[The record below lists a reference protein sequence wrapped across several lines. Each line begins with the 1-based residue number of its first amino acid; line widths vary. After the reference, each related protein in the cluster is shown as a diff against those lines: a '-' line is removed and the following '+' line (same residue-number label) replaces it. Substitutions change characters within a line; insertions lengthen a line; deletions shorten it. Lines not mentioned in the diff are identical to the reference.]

1 MRNPLSVFLAYH
13 TTMPSNSTKTTGI
26 TIETGFDRLRAGRL
40 QEAAAIANQ
49 LLSAN
54 PNHHGALNLSGLI
67 ALSQGERER
76 AVRLLQRAVKLNHSE
91 PIYQC
96 NLGAAYRQSHRYNEA
111 ISACQKA
118 LKLRPNY
125 PNALTTLASTYF
137 ASEQYEEA
145 LATYEQAIAIAPEQA
160 LLHAYRGD
168 ALRELGRIRSAMGAY
183 EQALNLSPDLP
194 HAIGNFGLTLL
205 GVGQPER
212 ALEYCRR
219 AAEYEPENSQA
230 WMNLGTVFRTLGQ
243 LEAAMDAYGKAYDFN
258 PDSAMLCT
266 LIGQIWQEASEL
278 HQAIAWYDKAL
289 AIEPERLDSRCAFA
303 GAILDLGDSATAI
316 TRYREIIEQHSD
328 YSEAH
333 LGLSQ
338 ALWEDG
344 DAEEAVAVSCRAVEL
359 KPEDAGLRAHLATIL
374 ASAGD
379 VETANAANREALAV
393 NPNCIPALVNLA
405 QNLRGKLP
413 PEDAR
418 QMEKLLEAK
427 WAREGA
433 QSAIHFGLAHYYDG
447 CKNYPK
453 AAIHATAANKLHT
466 AYKEERGW
474 DYNPDEYAQYIDQL
488 IAHFTPEFF
497 QRTQGMGNPST
508 APVFIVGM
516 PRSGTTL
523 TEQIL
528 ASHPQ
533 VFGAGERN
541 FAGNCFNSLPT
552 LMGHPA
558 NTTVWDC
565 LQQLAQP
572 QVRQL
577 ADWHLAQLEGLL
589 AKAGL
594 ERENCQRI
602 VDKMPENYSLLG
614 WIVTAFPHAK
624 IIHCRRDVRDVAVS
638 CWMTQFKSIRWAFDL
653 THIAGRIQQYW
664 RIMEHWRRVLPVP
677 ILEIDYEETVAEQT
691 AQTLRLLDF
700 IGLEWDDACMQFH
713 KTNRLVRTAS
723 VTQVR
728 QPIYKRSLERWR
740 SYEDAL
746 QPLLERLFF

>member
-1 MRNPLSVFLAYH
+1 MRSK
-13 TTMPSNSTKTTGI
+13 STKTTGI
-26 TIETGFDRLRAGRL
+26 TIETGFDRLRTGRL
-40 QEAAAIANQ
+40 QEAAAIADQ
-49 LLSAN
+49 LLSSN

-67 ALSQGERER
+67 ALNQGEKEQ
-76 AVRLLQRAVKLNHSE
+76 AVRLLHRAVKLKPRE

-96 NLGAAYRQSHRYNEA
+96 NLGAAYHQSHRYNEA

-137 ASEQYEEA
+137 AAEQYREA
-145 LATYEQAIAIAPEQA
+145 LTTYEQAIAIAPEQA
-160 LLHAYRGD
+160 LLHAYRAD
-168 ALRELGRIRSAMGAY
+168 TLRELGRIHAAIEAY
-183 EQALNLSPDLP
+183 QQALNLSPDLP

-205 GVGQPER
+205 AVGQPER

-219 AAEYEPENSQA
+219 AAESEAKNSQA

-243 LEAAMDAYGKAYDFN
+243 LEAAMDAYGKAYDLN

-266 LIGQIWQEASEL
+266 LIGGIWQEVSEL
-278 HQAIAWYDKAL
+278 PQALTWYDKAL
-289 AIEPERLDSRCAFA
+289 AIEPDRLDSHCAFA

-316 TRYREIIEQHSD
+316 TRYKEIIEQHSD
-328 YSEAH
+328 YGEAYS
-333 LGLSQ
+333 GLSQ

-344 DAEEAVAVSCRAVEL
+344 DAEEAVAVAYRAVEL
-359 KPEDAGLRAHLATIL
+359 KPENAGLRAHLASIL

-379 VETANAANREALAV
+379 VESANAANRKALAV

-413 PEDAR
+413 PEDAQ
-418 QMEKLLEAK
+418 QMETLLEAK
-427 WAREGA
+427 WAREGT
-433 QSAIHFGLAHYYDG
+433 QSALHFGLAHYYDG
-447 CKNYPK
+447 CKNYGQ
-453 AAIHATAANKLHT
+453 AATHAIAANKLHT
-466 AYKEERGW
+466 AYKQERGW
-474 DYNPDEYAQYIDQL
+474 DYNPDDYAQYIDQL

-541 FAGNCFNSLPT
+541 FAGNCFNSLPS
-552 LMGHPA
+552 LMGHPGS
-558 NTTVWDC
+558 TTVWDC
-565 LQQLAQP
+565 LQQLGQP
-572 QVRQL
+572 QILHL
-577 ADWHLAQLEGLL
+577 ADWHLAQLEQLL
-589 AKAGL
+589 TKAGT
-594 ERENCQRI
+594 ERENVQRI
-602 VDKMPENYSLLG
+602 VDKMPDNYSLLG
-614 WIVTAFPHAK
+614 WIVTAFPNAK

-653 THIAGRIQQYW
+653 THIAERIQQYW

-677 ILEIDYEETVAEQT
+677 MLEIDYEETVDQQT
-691 AQTLRLLDF
+691 AQTVRLLDF

-713 KTNRLVRTAS
+713 KTDRLVRTAS

-728 QPIYKRSLERWR
+728 QPIYKRSVERWR
-740 SYEDAL
+740 SYEEAL
-746 QPLLERLFF
+746 QPLLERLTI